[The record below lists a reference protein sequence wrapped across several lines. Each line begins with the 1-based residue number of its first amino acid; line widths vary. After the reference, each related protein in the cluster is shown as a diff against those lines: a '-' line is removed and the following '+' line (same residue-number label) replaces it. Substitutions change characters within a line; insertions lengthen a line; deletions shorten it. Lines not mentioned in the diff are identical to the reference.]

1 MVRVLCIIGTR
12 PEVIKMA
19 PLVKVLRG
27 DNEID
32 LKIMLSGQHRELVD
46 RALRQFNIVADE
58 NLDLMKPDQTLGEL
72 TGRTFLALQQRISA
86 IKPDMVLAQGDTTTV
101 MVAAITCFYQGIAFG
116 HVEAGLRTGDL
127 HNPFPEEFN
136 RLVAGHVATLHF
148 APTSTSEG
156 ALLREGVD
164 PSSIVVTGNTVIDNL
179 AEYGNNLPQSK
190 HVPSGGRSILL
201 TCHRREN
208 FGEPMRK
215 TFLTLK
221 GIVEAR
227 PDVRLVYPVHPNPNV
242 QKVAGEVFRGADRVN
257 LIEPLDYFD
266 FIAAMQA
273 ATVIVSDSGGVQEEA
288 PWLGK
293 PVLVVRE
300 ETERPEAVDA
310 GVVKLVGTDGLKLRS
325 ALAELLD
332 DPVAYAKMATG
343 LSPYGDGK
351 ASQRILQRIR
361 EYFKLPMHGHYVE
374 PFSGSVSN

>member
-46 RALRQFNIVADE
+46 RALRQFNIDADE

-86 IKPDMVLAQGDTTTV
+86 IRPDLVLAQGDTTTV

-148 APTSTSEG
+148 APTKTSEG

-190 HVPSGGRSILL
+190 YVPSDGRSILL

-215 TFLTLK
+215 TFLALK
-221 GIVEAR
+221 EVVESR
-227 PDVRLVYPVHPNPNV
+227 PDISLVYPVHPNPNV
-242 QKVAGEVFRGADRVN
+242 KKVADEVFRGTGRIS

-266 FIAAMQA
+266 FVAAMRA

-288 PWLGK
+288 PWLSK
-293 PVLVVRE
+293 PVLVVRD

-310 GVVKLVGTDGLKLRS
+310 GVVKLVGTDGVKLRS

-332 DPVAYAKMATG
+332 DPTAYAKMATG

-351 ASQRILQRIR
+351 ASLRILQRIR
-361 EYFKLPMHGHYVE
+361 EYFKLQVHGPYVA
-374 PFSGSVSN
+374 PFTGSGSN